1 MELSFN
7 ELKKRDVVNVSDG
20 KCYGKITD
28 LTLSFPKG
36 VMTGITVFGSKK
48 NCFLRLFDNNKI
60 FIDEKK
66 ILRIGSDVIL
76 VDLKCGDTCDTGVKV
91 GNKKP
96 PPADIPPCPPFSPC
110 VSSTPYSPCD
120 KQGENFTVSEDYEDY

>member
-7 ELKKRDVVNVSDG
+7 ELKKREVVNVSDG

-36 VMTGITVFGSKK
+36 ILTGITVPGSKK
-48 NCFLRLFDNNKI
+48 NCIMRLFDRNKV
-60 FIDEKK
+60 FIEEKK
-66 ILRIGSDVIL
+66 IIRIGNDVIL

-91 GNKKP
+91 GANSKPAP
-96 PPADIPPCPPFSPC
+96 PPYPPLPPYPSC
-110 VSSTPYSPCD
+110 
-120 KQGENFTVSEDYEDY
+120 KNQGGNFASGEDFEEY